1 MRYTLAEMNPMPM
14 VEPIKMQIEITI
26 SYHATVLKQILVNI
40 AMGEVNGIYEQMTI
54 AILSTEPLFMGI
66 ETTMSAIINMN

>member
-1 MRYTLAEMNPMPM
+1 MPM

-54 AILSTEPLFMGI
+54 KGASRFLAQREGFALDFCSTFRI
-66 ETTMSAIINMN
+66 